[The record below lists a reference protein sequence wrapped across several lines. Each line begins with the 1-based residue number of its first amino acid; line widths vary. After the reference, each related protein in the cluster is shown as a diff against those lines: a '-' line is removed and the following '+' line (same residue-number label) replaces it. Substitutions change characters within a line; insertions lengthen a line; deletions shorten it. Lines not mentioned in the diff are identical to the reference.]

1 VSGPGLLSAEL
12 RVDEEQ
18 VRLSEP
24 DGRTALRAVLG
35 LDAVAARARLRF
47 GPGRTC
53 EPVARLLDRVIVQA
67 EQAGLSPARLIL
79 AAGSVQAGED
89 IVRVRRTAHG
99 KADWIASPT
108 CQVQI
113 TLRPA
118 GLHAS
123 GMSGPGA
130 GAGPVAGTGPVAPE
144 YPAPEYPAPE
154 YPAPEH
160 PAPEHPAPEYP
171 APAGPA
177 PARPAGSAS
186 DQRADEVRCALLEV
200 IDPDLGVNVVD
211 LGFVREVE
219 IQDRTAVITMTLTSA
234 ACPLTSIMED
244 QIRTELAGLSDLAG
258 FRVDWV
264 WLPPWRPADIT
275 DSGRDQLRAIGFSF

>member
-1 VSGPGLLSAEL
+1 VSEQGTLDAQPLAAPPPAAPSLAAEL

-18 VRLSEP
+18 IRLAEP
-24 DGRTALRAVLG
+24 DGQTALGAVLG

-67 EQAGLSPARLIL
+67 EQAGLSPARLVL

-108 CQVQI
+108 CRVQI
-113 TLRPA
+113 TLQPA

-123 GMSGPGA
+123 GMTGPGA
-130 GAGPVAGTGPVAPE
+130 AGAPGSEAAGAPGPGAAPGPEAGG
-144 YPAPEYPAPE
+144 
-154 YPAPEH
+154 
-160 PAPEHPAPEYP
+160 
-171 APAGPA
+171 APASPGPA
-177 PARPAGSAS
+177 SPAGAAAEH
-186 DQRADEVRCALLEV
+186 QAEEVREALLEV
-200 IDPDLGVNVVD
+200 IDPDLGVNIVD
-211 LGFVREVE
+211 LGFVRQVG

-244 QIRTELAGLSDLAG
+244 QIRAELAGLSDLDG
-258 FRVDWV
+258 FRIEWV

-275 DSGRDQLRAIGFSF
+275 GSGRDQLRAIGFSL

>member
-1 VSGPGLLSAEL
+1 MSGPGLLSAEL
-12 RVDEEQ
+12 RVDQEQ

-24 DGRTALRAVLG
+24 DGRTALGAVLG

-99 KADWIASPT
+99 QADWIASPT
-108 CQVQI
+108 CRVQI

-123 GMSGPGA
+123 GMT
-130 GAGPVAGTGPVAPE
+130 GPVTGTGPVAGGGPV
-144 YPAPEYPAPE
+144 
-154 YPAPEH
+154 
-160 PAPEHPAPEYP
+160 
-171 APAGPA
+171 AG
-177 PARPAGSAS
+177 ARRRRRTQCRPRAQCPRDRPGTTS
-186 DQRADEVRCALLEV
+186 DPRAEEVRGALLEV
-200 IDPDLGVNVVD
+200 IDPDLGVNIVD
-211 LGFVREVE
+211 LGFVRQVE

-244 QIRTELAGLSDLAG
+244 QIRAELAGLSDLAG
-258 FRVDWV
+258 FRVNWV

-275 DSGRDQLRAIGFSF
+275 GSGRDQLRAIGFSL